1 MPNEE
6 ASEATIAEEEFVLTD
21 KVETLMEEGSDAEAV
36 ALLEGEQPADVAE
49 VLMRVDDDV
58 CARLFPAFDPHFAGE
73 VLDDL
78 NRENVWMLM
87 ERVPEAAARAAEV
100 MEPDELADVLGEL
113 GVDERR
119 TMLQQLPSDTVAT
132 VRPLLAHRADT
143 AGGIMTPEFVLLPE
157 SLTAAEAV
165 HRTQRSR
172 ESETIAHL
180 FVCDEENCLLGHLPL
195 HRLVFAREGR
205 KLSELYDEEVVTVQ
219 PETDQE
225 EVVRLATRYGLD
237 VVPVVNEDD
246 ELRGVI
252 TVDDILEAE
261 REEVDEDIYRLAGTG
276 ETDPVHATTFRSITL
291 RLPWLLITLFG
302 GLCIAFLVSRF
313 EGTLGSVEVAFF
325 IPLIPLMG
333 GNVAIQASA
342 IVVRGLAVGDIRSG
356 GVGQFAAKQWGVTL
370 LLALLCGS
378 AAAAIAAFLLSVS
391 PMLPL
396 VVGTAIMAAITVA
409 GTLGTLLPLA
419 FDGIGLDPA
428 VSAGP
433 FVTILNDLT
442 CIFIYLFLCTVVL

>member
-1 MPNEE
+1 MSPGQTEKVD
-6 ASEATIAEEEFVLTD
+6 EEETLTLAENVLD
-21 KVETLMEEGSDAEAV
+21 IVESGDVAGAV
-36 ALLEGEQPADVAE
+36 DLLESEQPADVAE
-49 VLMRVDDDV
+49 ALMSVDEETRI
-58 CARLFPAFDPHFAGE
+58 RLFAELESHVAAE
-73 VLDDL
+73 VLDELDQDSV
-78 NRENVWMLM
+78 RSLM
-87 ERVPEAAARAAEV
+87 EEIPDSAARAAEV

-113 GVDERR
+113 GVRERSA
-119 TMLQQLPSDTVAT
+119 MLSRLPAETVST
-132 VRPLLAHRADT
+132 VRRLLVHRADT
-143 AGGIMTPEFVLLPE
+143 AGGIMTPEFVSLPGD
-157 SLTAAEAV
+157 LTAAEAI

-172 ESETIAHL
+172 ESETISHL
-180 FVCDEENCLLGHLPL
+180 FVCDNENRLLGHLPL
-195 HRLVFAREGR
+195 HRLVFASAKRE
-205 KLSELYDEEVVTVQ
+205 LSELYDEEVVTVNPQ
-219 PETDQE
+219 TDQE

-237 VVPVVNEDD
+237 VVPVVNEGG

-276 ETDPVHATTFRSITL
+276 EKDPVHASLSRSIRL

-302 GLCIAFLVSRF
+302 GVCIAFLVSRF

-356 GVGQFAAKQWGVTL
+356 GIGAFAMKQWGVTL
-370 LLALLCGS
+370 LLAFLCGG
-378 AAAAIAAFLLSVS
+378 AAGLLAAVMLSTS
-391 PMLPL
+391 PALPM
-396 VVGTAIMAAITVA
+396 VVGVAITASITVA

-419 FDGIGLDPA
+419 FDGVGLDPA

-442 CIFIYLFLCTVVL
+442 CIFIYLGLSNAFL